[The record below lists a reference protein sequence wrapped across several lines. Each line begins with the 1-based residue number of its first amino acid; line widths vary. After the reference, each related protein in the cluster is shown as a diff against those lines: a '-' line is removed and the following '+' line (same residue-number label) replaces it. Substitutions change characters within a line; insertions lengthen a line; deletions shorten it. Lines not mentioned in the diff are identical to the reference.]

1 MLSPVTA
8 LLGIACL
15 LFILSQFGGR
25 LAARSGLVWWLA
37 LGMFML
43 SALIPQAFRPI
54 ADLLGIK
61 LVSNLVMASMIVFLT
76 YQVLEQISVTTKQI
90 RGHRLLVSRLAVED
104 FISRSSNQPDPESRL
119 GPKQKYRAL
128 VVLPCYNEQ
137 ASLPEVTAQLN
148 GLTSNPDFDID
159 YCIIDDGSQDGS
171 RALLRQESPRNHT
184 CHMTNIGVA
193 GVLMTGF
200 QIGIRLDVDY
210 IIQCDSDGQHP
221 VYFIPE
227 FLARAHAAKADL
239 FVGSRFLDDPNAH
252 GNNDLVSTTP
262 LRRLGALMI
271 LAVLRM
277 FGSATS
283 ISDPTSG
290 YRVYSKTIFHNAV
303 TQMPDEY
310 PEPELLALTSIW
322 GGSVKETKV
331 EMTPRSGGT
340 SSIAGLGTVIYMVK
354 VVTALLGLRLRSL
367 RGTKPSMR
375 PGIQIFPLP
384 GSSQGD
390 EKQVADS
397 AETGCQEGDADNYAG
412 EQLDR
417 MNHDGK
423 AQGLVLGDA
432 ENGQRHD
439 AARLKSAQHAD
450 GSRDHREDGDK
461 NQDQGGRLK
470 KARG

>member
-8 LLGIACL
+8 VLAIASL

-25 LAARSGLVWWLA
+25 LAARSALVWWLA

-43 SALIPQAFRPI
+43 SAIFPQAFRPI

-76 YQVLEQISVTTKQI
+76 YQVIEQISTTTKQL

-104 FISRSSNQPDPESRL
+104 FMSRSHYNPNSNNNLSGQ
-119 GPKQKYRAL
+119 KKYRAL

-137 ASLPEVTAQLN
+137 ASLPQVTAQLN
-148 GLTSNPDFDID
+148 ALASNSDFDID
-159 YCIIDDGSQDGS
+159 YCIIDDGSQDAS
-171 RALLRQESPRNHT
+171 RSILRQESPRNYA

-221 VYFIPE
+221 INFIPE
-227 FLARAHAAKADL
+227 FLAGAHAANSDL
-239 FVGSRFLDDPNAH
+239 FVGSRFLDDPNAPH
-252 GNNDLVSTTP
+252 SNDLTATTP

-271 LAVLRM
+271 LAVLRL
-277 FGSATS
+277 FGAATA

-290 YRVYSKTIFHNAV
+290 YRVYSKNLFRSALTL
-303 TQMPDEY
+303 MPDEY
-310 PEPELLALTSIW
+310 PEPELLALTSVW
-322 GGSVKETKV
+322 GGSVKETRV

-340 SSIAGLGTVIYMVK
+340 SSISGLGTVTYMVK

-367 RGTKPSMR
+367 RRAKPS
-375 PGIQIFPLP
+375 L
-384 GSSQGD
+384 
-390 EKQVADS
+390 
-397 AETGCQEGDADNYAG
+397 
-412 EQLDR
+412 
-417 MNHDGK
+417 
-423 AQGLVLGDA
+423 
-432 ENGQRHD
+432 
-439 AARLKSAQHAD
+439 
-450 GSRDHREDGDK
+450 
-461 NQDQGGRLK
+461 
-470 KARG
+470 